1 MVADA
6 HVISLIT
13 TVRDKELSWCAKANP
28 ALACAP
34 TTRSRATK
42 QPRTVVS
49 PSEPAETPLGLSAM
63 LAATST
69 PSRSMLR
76 APTLR
81 ALLRRPAAPAASTP
95 RVPRSRGSRFVCVA
109 SEGGRS
115 VTTVDPNAKK
125 ARVKMIDLQPPKGTR
140 DFPPEE
146 MRVRTWLFGHFRD
159 VARSFG
165 FDEFDAPVLESE
177 ELYVRKAGEE
187 ITQQLY
193 NFSDKGDRRVALRP
207 ELTPSFARLILQQ
220 GKSLALPAK
229 WFAVGQCWRYERMT
243 RGRRREHYQ
252 WNMDIVGVEG
262 VEAEA
267 ELLAAITTFF
277 AKIGITSDDVGIK
290 VSSRK
295 VLQAVLSR
303 FDVSEENF
311 APVCVV
317 VDKIEKLPRPKIVEE
332 LQELGVG
339 ETADRR
345 HSKRDGAEDRGGS
358 RGASGRRRGSRL
370 DLRTLFAR
378 AEAYGYADWLVF
390 DASVV
395 RGLSY
400 YTGVVFEGFDR
411 AGELRAICG
420 GGRYDKLLGALGGE
434 DRPMVGFG
442 FGDAVIMELVNDKG
456 LLPSRLKTG
465 SVDDLV
471 YPMSESLRPRCRS
484 PPNCAPRGGRSTW
497 CSRAGRNPSGR
508 SSTPS
513 GAAPSGSCSWA
524 RRSGR
529 TGTCALK
536 TWRRARRRMSSPRTS
551 VNLATLRRCV
561 C

>member
-1 MVADA
+1 
-6 HVISLIT
+6 
-13 TVRDKELSWCAKANP
+13 
-28 ALACAP
+28 
-34 TTRSRATK
+34 
-42 QPRTVVS
+42 
-49 PSEPAETPLGLSAM
+49 M
-63 LAATST
+63 LTATST
-69 PSRSMLR
+69 PSRAMLR
-76 APTLR
+76 APQLR
-81 ALLRRPAAPAASTP
+81 ALLRRPAAAALPGAPATWRSARAGRASFAPHAAGAAS
-95 RVPRSRGSRFVCVA
+95 A
-109 SEGGRS
+109 EGGRS
-115 VTTVDPNAKK
+115 VTTVDPNKPRGTGGKRA
-125 ARVKMIDLQPPKGTR
+125 KMIDLQPPKGTR

-146 MRVRTWLFGHFRD
+146 MRVRNWLFGHFRD

-165 FDEFDAPVLESE
+165 FDEFDAPVLETE

-193 NFSDKGDRRVALRP
+193 NFEDKGNRRVALRP

-277 AKIGITSDDVGIK
+277 ARLGITSDDVGLKI
-290 VSSRK
+290 SSRK
-295 VLQAVLSR
+295 VLQAVLAR

-317 VDKIEKLPRPKIVEE
+317 VDKIDKLPREKVVEE
-332 LQELGVG
+332 LEALGVDASAIDG
-339 ETADRR
+339 ILAAMELRSIEDLETLLGADADAVAELRR
-345 HSKRDGAEDRGGS
+345 
-358 RGASGRRRGSRL
+358 
-370 DLRTLFAR
+370 LFSLAD
-378 AEAYGYADWLVF
+378 AYGYADWLVF

-420 GGRYDKLLGALGGE
+420 GGRYDKLLSALGGE

-442 FGDAVIMELVNDKG
+442 FGDAVIMELVNDRG
-456 LLPSRLKTG
+456 LLPESLMKG
-465 SVDDLV
+465 DVDDLV
-471 YPMSESLRPRCRS
+471 FPMSAELRPAAMALAARL
-484 PPNCAPRGGRSTW
+484 
-497 CSRAGRNPSGR
+497 RASGR
-508 SSTPS
+508 AVDLVIEDGKKPKWAFKHAERS
-513 GAAPSGSCSWA
+513 GAKRVVLLGEKEWENGMV
-524 RRSGR
+524 RV
-529 TGTCALK
+529 K
-536 TWRRARRRMSSPRTS
+536 
-551 VNLATLRRCV
+551 NLETREEEDVKPEDLVA
-561 C
+561 

>member
-1 MVADA
+1 MF
-6 HVISLIT
+6 
-13 TVRDKELSWCAKANP
+13 
-28 ALACAP
+28 
-34 TTRSRATK
+34 
-42 QPRTVVS
+42 
-49 PSEPAETPLGLSAM
+49 
-63 LAATST
+63 
-69 PSRSMLR
+69 R

-81 ALLRRPAAPAASTP
+81 ALLRRPAAPAASSTFTSP
-95 RVPRSRGSRFVCVA
+95 AFHFGRVCATSRASRFRCAA

-115 VTTVDPNAKK
+115 VTTVDPNADKERK
-125 ARVKMIDLQPPKGTR
+125 RMIDLQPPKGTR

-146 MRVRTWLFGHFRD
+146 MRVRNWLFGHFRD

-165 FDEFDAPVLESE
+165 FDEFDSPVLETE

-193 NFSDKGDRRVALRP
+193 NFVDKGDRKVALRP

-277 AKIGITSDDVGIK
+277 SRIGVTSADVGIK
-290 VSSRK
+290 ISSRK
-295 VLQAVLSR
+295 VLQAVMNE
-303 FDVSEENF
+303 FGVSAEDF

-317 VDKIEKLPRPKIVEE
+317 VDKIEKLPREKIVEE
-332 LQELGVG
+332 LEGIGIEAKAIDGILSAMELKTVDQLESLLG
-339 ETADRR
+339 ADAEAV
-345 HSKRDGAEDRGGS
+345 RD
-358 RGASGRRRGSRL
+358 L
-370 DLRTLFAR
+370 KTVFAH
-378 AEAYGYADWLVF
+378 AEAYGYSDWLVF

-400 YTGVVFEGFDR
+400 YTGIVFEGFDR

-434 DRPMVGFG
+434 DKPMVGFG

-456 LLPSRLKTG
+456 LLPESLKTG
-465 SVDDLV
+465 AVDDVV
-471 YPMSESLRPRCRS
+471 YPMSEALRVPAMRI
-484 PPNCAPRGGRSTW
+484 AKKLRGLGRSVDLVLEDCKKPKW
-497 CSRAGRNPSGR
+497 AFKRAERAGAKRLVLLGDTEWEQGNVR
-508 SSTPS
+508 VKDLETREEIDVKFEDL
-513 GAAPSGSCSWA
+513 C
-524 RRSGR
+524 
-529 TGTCALK
+529 
-536 TWRRARRRMSSPRTS
+536 
-551 VNLATLRRCV
+551 
-561 C
+561 

>member
-1 MVADA
+1 MQLDA
-6 HVISLIT
+6 VRRLRMRSSLHPI
-13 TVRDKELSWCAKANP
+13 LL
-28 ALACAP
+28 LAMASCVP
-34 TTRSRATK
+34 
-42 QPRTVVS
+42 
-49 PSEPAETPLGLSAM
+49 
-63 LAATST
+63 
-69 PSRSMLR
+69 
-76 APTLR
+76 
-81 ALLRRPAAPAASTP
+81 LLRGAALRVGRLPTPRAAHAASRRLLMCDGGRASAAVIQDERKASAPAPPAAPMDLKPP
-95 RVPRSRGSRFVCVA
+95 R
-109 SEGGRS
+109 
-115 VTTVDPNAKK
+115 
-125 ARVKMIDLQPPKGTR
+125 GTR
-140 DFPPEE
+140 DFYPHSCATSDAED
-146 MRVRTWLFGHFRD
+146 MSLRTWLFGHWRA
-159 VARSFG
+159 VAGLHG
-165 FDEFDAPVLESE
+165 FEEYDAPVLESE

-220 GKSLALPAK
+220 GKSLATPAK

-277 AKIGITSDDVGIK
+277 TKIGITSDDVGIK

-317 VDKIEKLPRPKIVEE
+317 VDKIEKLPREKIVEE

-339 ETADRR
+339 ETAIEGILNAMELKTVEDLEALL
-345 HSKRDGAEDRGGS
+345 GADAE
-358 RGASGRRRGSRL
+358 AVV

-471 YPMSESLRPRCRS
+471 YPMSESLRS
-484 PPNCAPRGGRSTW
+484 PAMQIAAKLRAAGRSVDLVLEGGKKPKW
-497 CSRAGRNPSGR
+497 AFKHAER
-508 SSTPS
+508 S
-513 GAAPSGSCSWA
+513 GAERVVLLGEKEWENGNV
-524 RRSGR
+524 RV
-529 TGTCALK
+529 K
-536 TWRRARRRMSSPRTS
+536 
-551 VNLATLRRCV
+551 NLATREETDVKPEDLC
-561 C
+561 

>member
-1 MVADA
+1 
-6 HVISLIT
+6 
-13 TVRDKELSWCAKANP
+13 
-28 ALACAP
+28 
-34 TTRSRATK
+34 
-42 QPRTVVS
+42 
-49 PSEPAETPLGLSAM
+49 
-63 LAATST
+63 
-69 PSRSMLR
+69 
-76 APTLR
+76 
-81 ALLRRPAAPAASTP
+81 
-95 RVPRSRGSRFVCVA
+95 
-109 SEGGRS
+109 
-115 VTTVDPNAKK
+115 
-125 ARVKMIDLQPPKGTR
+125 MIDLQPPKGTR

-146 MRVRTWLFGHFRD
+146 MRVRNWLFGHFRD

-165 FDEFDAPVLESE
+165 FDEFDAPVLETE

-193 NFSDKGDRRVALRP
+193 NFEDKGNRRVALRP

-277 AKIGITSDDVGIK
+277 ARLGITSDDVGLKI
-290 VSSRK
+290 SSRK
-295 VLQAVLSR
+295 VLQAVLAR

-317 VDKIEKLPRPKIVEE
+317 VDKIDKLPREKVVEE
-332 LQELGVG
+332 LEALGVDASAIDG
-339 ETADRR
+339 ILAAMELRSIEDLEALLGADADAVAELRR
-345 HSKRDGAEDRGGS
+345 
-358 RGASGRRRGSRL
+358 
-370 DLRTLFAR
+370 LFSLAD
-378 AEAYGYADWLVF
+378 AYGYADWLVF

-420 GGRYDKLLGALGGE
+420 GGRYDKLLSALGGE

-442 FGDAVIMELVNDKG
+442 FGDAVIMELVNDRG
-456 LLPSRLKTG
+456 LLPESLKKG
-465 SVDDLV
+465 DVDDLV
-471 YPMSESLRPRCRS
+471 FPMSAELRPAAMALAARL
-484 PPNCAPRGGRSTW
+484 
-497 CSRAGRNPSGR
+497 RASGR
-508 SSTPS
+508 AVDLVIEDGKKPKWAFKHAERS
-513 GAAPSGSCSWA
+513 GAKRVVLLGEKEWENGMV
-524 RRSGR
+524 RV
-529 TGTCALK
+529 K
-536 TWRRARRRMSSPRTS
+536 
-551 VNLATLRRCV
+551 NLETREEEDVKPEDLVA
-561 C
+561 

>member
-1 MVADA
+1 
-6 HVISLIT
+6 
-13 TVRDKELSWCAKANP
+13 
-28 ALACAP
+28 
-34 TTRSRATK
+34 
-42 QPRTVVS
+42 
-49 PSEPAETPLGLSAM
+49 M
-63 LAATST
+63 LTATST
-69 PSRSMLR
+69 PSRAMLR
-76 APTLR
+76 APQLR
-81 ALLRRPAAPAASTP
+81 ALLRRPAAAALPGAPATWRSARAGRASFAPHAAGAAS
-95 RVPRSRGSRFVCVA
+95 A
-109 SEGGRS
+109 EGGRP
-115 VTTVDPNAKK
+115 VTTVDPNKPRGTGGKRA
-125 ARVKMIDLQPPKGTR
+125 KMIDLQPPKGTR

-146 MRVRTWLFGHFRD
+146 MRVRNWLFGHFRD

-165 FDEFDAPVLESE
+165 FDEFDAPVLETE

-193 NFSDKGDRRVALRP
+193 NFEDKGNRRVALRP

-277 AKIGITSDDVGIK
+277 ARLGITSDDVGLKI
-290 VSSRK
+290 SSRK
-295 VLQAVLSR
+295 VLQAVLAR

-317 VDKIEKLPRPKIVEE
+317 VDKIDKLPREKIVEE
-332 LQELGVG
+332 LEALGVDASAIDG
-339 ETADRR
+339 ILAAMELRSIEDLETLLGADADAVAELRR
-345 HSKRDGAEDRGGS
+345 
-358 RGASGRRRGSRL
+358 
-370 DLRTLFAR
+370 LFSLAD
-378 AEAYGYADWLVF
+378 AYGYADWLVF

-420 GGRYDKLLGALGGE
+420 GGRYDKLLSALGGE

-442 FGDAVIMELVNDKG
+442 FGDAVIMELVNDRG
-456 LLPSRLKTG
+456 LLPESLKKG
-465 SVDDLV
+465 DVDDLV
-471 YPMSESLRPRCRS
+471 FPMSAELRPAAMALAARL
-484 PPNCAPRGGRSTW
+484 
-497 CSRAGRNPSGR
+497 RASGR
-508 SSTPS
+508 AVDLVIEDGKKPKWAFKHAERS
-513 GAAPSGSCSWA
+513 GAKRVVLLGEKEWENGMV
-524 RRSGR
+524 RV
-529 TGTCALK
+529 K
-536 TWRRARRRMSSPRTS
+536 
-551 VNLATLRRCV
+551 NLETREEEDVKPEDLVA
-561 C
+561 

>member
-1 MVADA
+1 MRKSESCARVRADHPSA
-6 HVISLIT
+6 
-13 TVRDKELSWCAKANP
+13 
-28 ALACAP
+28 
-34 TTRSRATK
+34 RATK

-49 PSEPAETPLGLSAM
+49 PSEPAETPLVLSAM

-95 RVPRSRGSRFVCVA
+95 AFRGPRGSRFMCVA

-220 GKSLALPAK
+220 GKSLATPAK

-277 AKIGITSDDVGIK
+277 TKIGITSDDVGIK

-317 VDKIEKLPRPKIVEE
+317 VDKIEKLPREKIVEE

-339 ETADRR
+339 ETAIEGILNAMELKTVEDLEALL
-345 HSKRDGAEDRGGS
+345 GADAE
-358 RGASGRRRGSRL
+358 AVV

-471 YPMSESLRPRCRS
+471 YPMSESLRS
-484 PPNCAPRGGRSTW
+484 PAMQIAAKLRAAGRSVDLVLEGGKKPKW
-497 CSRAGRNPSGR
+497 AFKHAER
-508 SSTPS
+508 S
-513 GAAPSGSCSWA
+513 GAERVVLLGEKEWENGNV
-524 RRSGR
+524 RV
-529 TGTCALK
+529 K
-536 TWRRARRRMSSPRTS
+536 
-551 VNLATLRRCV
+551 NLATREETDVKPEDLC
-561 C
+561 